1 MPKGAAAA
9 LVAMVVASSY
19 ACGSGSGPEVEAQ
32 PPTPVPTPTPIDP
45 AVLLQRMGA
54 AMEDV
59 SSFEFLLDH
68 ESGGTVI
75 MPNIVMTEIEGQ
87 VIRPDRLSVGFKGR
101 FGNFAIRGRLVTVG
115 DTTYMTNP
123 LTDEW
128 EEIPPD
134 ISPVRFFNE
143 FADMVSQVIPSGATL
158 DGDLFR
164 VKGRLPTE
172 ALEPLVGS
180 TIKGETV
187 AIELAASTSN
197 AHIVEVTFDGAVT
210 EAEEAG
216 TIRRITLSRFNES
229 FSIELPE

>member
-1 MPKGAAAA
+1 MPKRVAVA
-9 LVAMVVASSY
+9 LAAMVVAISY
-19 ACGSGSGPEVEAQ
+19 GCGGSEPEVEAQ
-32 PPTPVPTPTPIDP
+32 PSTPVPTPTPIDP

-54 AMEDV
+54 AMEDI
-59 SSFEFLLDH
+59 SSFAFLLDH
-68 ESGGTVI
+68 ESGGTVL
-75 MPNIVMTEIEGQ
+75 MSNLVMTEITGQ
-87 VIRPDRLSVGFKGR
+87 VTRPDRLSIEFKGR
-101 FGNFAIRGRLVTVG
+101 LGNIVIRGQLVTV
-115 DTTYMTNP
+115 DEATYMTNP

-143 FADMVSQVIPSGATL
+143 FADMVSQVTPSGATL

-172 ALEPLVGS
+172 AMEPLVGS

-187 AIELAASTSN
+187 GIELAASASD

-216 TIRRITLSRFNES
+216 TVRRITLSRFNES

>member
-1 MPKGAAAA
+1 M
-9 LVAMVVASSY
+9 
-19 ACGSGSGPEVEAQ
+19 
-32 PPTPVPTPTPIDP
+32 
-45 AVLLQRMGA
+45 LLQRMGA
-54 AMEDV
+54 AMEEV

-68 ESGGTVI
+68 ESGGTVL
-75 MPNIVMTEIEGQ
+75 MSNLVMTEITGQ
-87 VIRPDRLSVGFKGR
+87 VVRPDRLSIGFKGR
-101 FGNFAIRGRLVTVG
+101 FGNFAIQGQLITVG
-115 DTTYMTNP
+115 EATYMTNP

-134 ISPVRFFNE
+134 VSPVRFFNE
-143 FADMVSQVIPSGATL
+143 FADMVSQVTPSGATW

-187 AIELAASTSN
+187 GIELAALSSN
-197 AHIVEVTFDGAVT
+197 GYIVEVKFDGAVT

-216 TIRRITLSRFNES
+216 TVRSITLSRFNES

>member
-1 MPKGAAAA
+1 MPKRVAVA
-9 LVAMVVASSY
+9 LAAMVVAISY
-19 ACGSGSGPEVEAQ
+19 GCGGSEPGVEAQ
-32 PPTPVPTPTPIDP
+32 PSTPVPTPTPIDP

-54 AMEDV
+54 AMEEI

-68 ESGGTVI
+68 ESGGTVL
-75 MPNIVMTEIEGQ
+75 MSNLVMSGITGQ
-87 VIRPDRLSVGFKGR
+87 VTRPDRLSIEFRGR
-101 FGNFAIRGRLVTVG
+101 LGNFAIRGQLVTVG
-115 DTTYMTNP
+115 EATYMTNP

-128 EEIPPD
+128 EEIAPD

-143 FADMVSQVIPSGATL
+143 FADMVSQVTPSGATL

-164 VKGRLPTE
+164 VRGRLPTE
-172 ALEPLVGS
+172 AMEPLVGS

-187 AIELAASTSN
+187 GIELAASASD
-197 AHIVEVTFDGAVT
+197 ARIVEVTFDGAVT

-229 FSIELPE
+229 FSVELPE